1 MVSSG
6 RDILDVPM
14 REIKNAVTEAVT
26 EQFSIS
32 AAALTLIVAKKLG
45 YSRRGPKVDAAINEA
60 VAQLQKE
67 NKLTET
73 NGSLS
78 PNVE

>member
-1 MVSSG
+1 
-6 RDILDVPM
+6 M